1 MTASTSSK
9 FVLLLRVST
18 QKQGADGLGMAAQRR
33 DVELFLQ
40 QHQDSE
46 VVKEFVEVGSGGKE
60 LDQRPVL
67 LQAIEHC
74 KATSSTLLISKLC
87 RLSRDAATVLNLM
100 KDSTINFKVAS
111 MPTADNFALGIYAVL
126 NQQERLQV
134 SLRTKAAL
142 AAAKAKGVKLGNPK
156 LAELNR
162 TRKRQGQQFAYQHK
176 DLVWSLH
183 NKGRTHREICEVLNE
198 AGMKTPKGGIFYPAT
213 VTRILRRTTD
223 TTKVEVSL

>member
-1 MTASTSSK
+1 MTERPSNN
-9 FVLLLRVST
+9 FVLLLRIST

-40 QHQDSE
+40 QHQDSV

-142 AAAKAKGVKLGNPK
+142 AAAKARGIKLGNPK

-162 TRKRQGQQFAYQHK
+162 TRKRQGQQFAYQYK

-198 AGMKTPKGGIFYPAT
+198 AGMKTPKGGVFYPAT